1 MKKTFRKMLIILIAV
16 MCAMSV
22 HITVSAQTGI
32 VDNDALGNMFGDLIN
47 QIVSG
52 LNPDNTT
59 TENPDNDPTAE
70 DSGNSVVEQESVQ
83 NEVAD
88 DNTTTETA
96 PATTE
101 TTTEYNPP
109 VTTVPQITQNN
120 NVVPQITTT
129 ESAGDSGMSFTYD
142 SSLSG
147 LLEADSAEVII
158 QKPSETFTLG
168 GVIVDN
174 GGNKNND
181 VFSWQKIALI
191 GAAGF
196 FVVLA
201 AFVVALLIQRSNK
214 KDDEYVGV
222 STDYI
227 PDDRSSGPVEV
238 EVMSAERIAELLGTA
253 PRRHD
258 NSNVNATANENS
270 TYLYESLS
278 SEDSASAIKTAAL
291 MGQLNSYS
299 DPLIRK
305 YTEEP
310 VRFSPL
316 SSVSPDGEFS
326 AAEILKATEAM
337 LDDITGN
344 EKFASDISGIGFS
357 SESYDEL
364 LNDTE
369 VKICP
374 ECQSPVTSGD
384 VFCHSCGAYVG

>member
-1 MKKTFRKMLIILIAV
+1 MKKTFRKTLIIFIAV
-16 MCAMSV
+16 VCALSV

-52 LNPDNTT
+52 LNPENTT
-59 TENPDNDPTAE
+59 VASNDPTAE
-70 DSGNSVVEQESVQ
+70 DSGNSATEQVSVQ
-83 NEVAD
+83 NGVAD
-88 DNTTTETA
+88 DTTETA
-96 PATTE
+96 PTSAD
-101 TTTEYNPP
+101 TTTVYYPP
-109 VTTVPQITQNN
+109 STTAPQVTQNS
-120 NVVPQITTT
+120 VVPQITT
-129 ESAGDSGMSFTYD
+129 ESAGDGELSFTYD

-174 GGNKNND
+174 GGNKTND

-191 GAAGF
+191 GAAGL

-201 AFVVALLIQRSNK
+201 ALVVALLIQRSNK
-214 KDDEYVGV
+214 KDDAYVGV
-222 STDYI
+222 STDYVSE
-227 PDDRSSGPVEV
+227 DQSGPVEV
-238 EVMSAERIAELLGTA
+238 EVMSAERIAELLGSA

-258 NSNVNATANENS
+258 NAGAAANAGYSFEG
-270 TYLYESLS
+270 LS
-278 SEDSASAIKTAAL
+278 SDDSASAIKTAAL

-305 YTEEP
+305 YTDEP

-337 LDDITGN
+337 LEDITGN
-344 EKFASDISGIGFS
+344 EKYASDISGMGIS

-374 ECQSPVTSGD
+374 ECQSPVKSGD

>member
-1 MKKTFRKMLIILIAV
+1 MKKTFRKMLIIFIAV

-22 HITVSAQTGI
+22 HITVSAQTGVI
-32 VDNDALGNMFGDLIN
+32 NNDALGNMFGDLIN

-59 TENPDNDPTAE
+59 TAPDNNPSAE
-70 DSGNSVVEQESVQ
+70 DSDNSAAEQESLQ
-83 NEVAD
+83 GGAAD
-88 DNTTTETA
+88 N
-96 PATTE
+96 TTE
-101 TTTEYNPP
+101 TTTSAADTTTVYNPP
-109 VTTVPQITQNN
+109 STTAPQVTQNS
-120 NVVPQITTT
+120 VVPQITTGNV
-129 ESAGDSGMSFTYD
+129 ADDGMSFTYD

-191 GAAGF
+191 GAAGL

-201 AFVVALLIQRSNK
+201 ALVVALLIQRSNK

-222 STDYI
+222 STDYSS
-227 PDDRSSGPVEV
+227 DDQSGPVEV
-238 EVMSAERIAELLGTA
+238 EVMSAERIAELLGSA
-253 PRRHD
+253 PRRRD
-258 NSNVNATANENS
+258 DSGVTANAGYS
-270 TYLYESLS
+270 FDGLS

-344 EKFASDISGIGFS
+344 EKYASDISGIGFS

>member
-1 MKKTFRKMLIILIAV
+1 MKKTFRKMLIIFIAV

-22 HITVSAQTGI
+22 HITVSAQTGV

-59 TENPDNDPTAE
+59 EAPDNDPSAE
-70 DSGNSVVEQESVQ
+70 DSDNSAAEQESLQ
-83 NEVAD
+83 NGTA
-88 DNTTTETA
+88 DNTTTETTTSSA
-96 PATTE
+96 DTTTAYYPPATTA
-101 TTTEYNPP
+101 PQ
-109 VTTVPQITQNN
+109 VTQNSVIPQI
-120 NVVPQITTT
+120 TT
-129 ESAGDSGMSFTYD
+129 ESAGDGEMSFTYD

-191 GAAGF
+191 GAAGL

-201 AFVVALLIQRSNK
+201 ALVVALLIQRSNK
-214 KDDEYVGV
+214 KDDEYIGV
-222 STDYI
+222 STDYSSDE
-227 PDDRSSGPVEV
+227 PSGPVEV
-238 EVMSAERIAELLGTA
+238 EVMSAERIAELLGSA

-258 NSNVNATANENS
+258 NSSANAGYSFEG
-270 TYLYESLS
+270 LS
-278 SEDSASAIKTAAL
+278 SEDSASAIKAAAL

-305 YTEEP
+305 YTDEP

-316 SSVSPDGEFS
+316 SSASPDGEFS

-344 EKFASDISGIGFS
+344 EKYASDISGIGFS